1 MNHSSLFI
9 KIIFDLQFFI
19 QKICTGQKIFVPLHA
34 NWVNMAR
41 TEIST
46 LGEFGLIRHLT
57 KDMKTVQP
65 STKKG
70 IGDDCAVMDFGNGER
85 LKAKGERTQVLM
97 TTDMLLEGIHF
108 NLEYV
113 PLKHLGYKAAVVN
126 FSDIYAMNGTPTQIT
141 VNLGISK
148 RFSVEDIEA
157 LYSGIR
163 LACEKYGV
171 DIVGGDTCSSM
182 TGLTI
187 SITCLGVAQEKDI
200 IYRNGAKLN
209 DLICVSG
216 NLGTAYM
223 GLQLLERER
232 MANAEQPDF
241 AGKEYLLERQLK
253 PEARRD
259 ILEALRK
266 AGVKPTAMMDISDGL
281 SSELMHICSQS
292 NVGCCVYEDKLPID
306 YEAAALAEEMN
317 LNIVTCAL
325 NGGEDYELLF
335 TCSLDDYEK
344 LIPIDDLYIIGHITK
359 PEYGC
364 NLIGRNGEE
373 LQLQAQGWNAFQS

>member
-1 MNHSSLFI
+1 M
-9 KIIFDLQFFI
+9 
-19 QKICTGQKIFVPLHA
+19 
-34 NWVNMAR
+34 
-41 TEIST
+41 
-46 LGEFGLIRHLT
+46 GEFGLIKHLT
-57 KDMKTVQP
+57 KDLKPVQP
-65 STKKG
+65 STQKAV
-70 IGDDCAVMDFGNGER
+70 GDDCAVMDFSGESR
-85 LKAKGERTQVLM
+85 AKSRESRVLM

-141 VNLGISK
+141 VSLGISK
-148 RFSVEDIEA
+148 RFCVEDIEE
-157 LYSGIR
+157 LYAGIR
-163 LACEKYGV
+163 LACERYKV
-171 DIVGGDTCSSM
+171 DLVGGDTCASM

-187 SITCLGVAQEKDI
+187 SITCLGVAKEKEI
-200 IYRNGAKLN
+200 VYRDGARLN

-232 MANAEQPDF
+232 IALSNQNIQSNPSTPSAFE
-241 AGKEYLLERQLK
+241 GREYLLERQLK

-259 ILEALRK
+259 ILESLRK

-281 SSELMHICSQS
+281 SSELLHICTQS
-292 NVGCCVYEDKLPID
+292 KVGCCIYEDKLPID

-344 LIPIDDLYIIGHITK
+344 LIPVDDLYIIGHITK

-373 LQLQAQGWNAFQS
+373 LPLKAQGWNAFQS